1 MGVREKVTL
10 AQKIV
15 KEAKKE
21 LNKEKVEKY
30 RERAKNLL
38 EEIQEAQRTVNL
50 LERQLKNFMK
60 EVDLNN

>member
-1 MGVREKVTL
+1 MRIREKVTL

-15 KEAKKE
+15 AQAKKE

-30 RERAKNLL
+30 RERAKSLL